1 MARKE
6 GPLSVSELTRYVKG
20 LVDGDAVLRRIWV
33 RGEISNFKR
42 HYSGHLYFS
51 LKDAHS
57 SLRCVMFRSHAE
69 RLQFEPESG
78 MSVLAGGSVS
88 VYERDGVYQLY
99 TEELQP
105 DGLGALNLAYLQL
118 KARLEEE
125 GLFDPAR
132 KRPLPRLPRKVG
144 VATALTGAA
153 IRDIINISRRRFPNV
168 HLVIAPVLVQ
178 GAEAPPQIAR
188 ALDALARV
196 DGVDVIICGRGGGS
210 LEDLW
215 AFNDERVARAI
226 HRCPVPVISAVGHE
240 TDFTIADFVAD
251 LRAPTPSAAA
261 ELAVPD
267 RREEQLRLAAAQAR
281 LLASLRRG
289 HEVRASRLKSLLR
302 SPALERPLDGVR
314 QRRQRVDDLSRAMG
328 AAMTH
333 RLQLQRAR
341 RDQAAAQL
349 QALSPLAVL
358 GRGYSLTRLAGTS
371 RVVRDARD
379 APAGTLVDVTL
390 QEGEL
395 RCRVLESGVRGNGAA
410 EERVRPQ
417 QMSLAEMGLA
427 CSKEEENHGPQ
438 EG

>member
-1 MARKE
+1 LARRE
-6 GPLSVSELTRYVKG
+6 GPISVSELTRYVKG

-33 RGEISNFKR
+33 RGEVSNFKR

-51 LKDAHS
+51 LKDAQS
-57 SLRCVMFRSHAE
+57 SLRCVMFRSHAD

-99 TEELQP
+99 AEELQP

-132 KRPLPRLPRKVG
+132 KRPIPRLPRKVG
-144 VATALTGAA
+144 VVTAMTGAA
-153 IRDIINISRRRFPNV
+153 IRDIVNVTRRRFPNV

-178 GAEAPPQIAR
+178 GTEAPPQIAR
-188 ALDALARV
+188 ALDALTQV

-226 HRCPVPVISAVGHE
+226 HRCSVPVISAVGHE

-267 RREEQLRLAAAQAR
+267 RREEQLRLTAAQAR
-281 LLASLRRG
+281 LVGSLRRG
-289 HEVRASRLKSLLR
+289 HEIKASRLRALLR

-314 QRRQRVDDLSRAMG
+314 QRRQRVDDLSRAMVS
-328 AAMTH
+328 AMTH

-341 RDQAAAQL
+341 RDQAASQL

-358 GRGYSLTRLAGTS
+358 ARGYSVTRLAGTS
-371 RVVRDARD
+371 RVVRSAGD
-379 APAGTLVDVTL
+379 APAGTMLDLTL

-395 RCRVLESGVRGNGAA
+395 RCRVLEAGTQGRP
-410 EERVRPQ
+410 RPQ
-417 QMSLAEMGLA
+417 QVSLADIGLA
-427 CSKEEENHGPQ
+427 LSEREEDRGPQ
-438 EG
+438 ED